1 MDKDRDT
8 RNSIVVIEAGA
19 GWPQWITEYQ
29 RRAPNASVIAQTA
42 TETPGD
48 FGGRA
53 LHRLEEIKRGPGR
66 LGVGILLCSEGAGE
80 DLRTARRRVAHAIV
94 AALHGSGDLVLAA
107 VEGTEAFQQELFV
120 LAGDLCE
127 DQSVPRVNVRV
138 RFGTSQSGTMPS
150 VLPVPTDME
159 ALGDLSDPDDQERV
173 SWTGSA

>member
-1 MDKDRDT
+1 MDKDQDT

-42 TETPGD
+42 SEPPGE

-53 LHRLEEIKRGPGR
+53 LHRLEEIQRGPGR
-66 LGVGILLCSEGAGE
+66 LGVGILLCADSPSEE
-80 DLRTARRRVAHAIV
+80 QRTSRRKVAHAIV

-107 VEGTEAFQQELFV
+107 IEGTEAFQQELFV

-138 RFGTSQSGTMPS
+138 RFGASQSGTMPS
-150 VLPVPTDME
+150 VLPVATEREVM
-159 ALGDLSDPDDQERV
+159 ADPDDQERV

>member
-1 MDKDRDT
+1 MDKDQDT

-42 TETPGD
+42 SETPGD

-53 LHRLEEIKRGPGR
+53 LHRLAEIQRGPGR
-66 LGVGILLCSEGAGE
+66 LGVGILLCTEGPTE
-80 DLRTARRRVAHAIV
+80 ELRAARRRVAHAIV
-94 AALHGSGDLVLAA
+94 EALHGSGDLVLAA

-138 RFGTSQSGTMPS
+138 RFGTNQSGTMPS
-150 VLPVPTDME
+150 VLPSAAEMDGM
-159 ALGDLSDPDDQERV
+159 ADPDDQERV

>member
-1 MDKDRDT
+1 MDMDQDS

-29 RRAPNASVIAQTA
+29 RRAPNASVIAQA
-42 TETPGD
+42 ASENPTE

-53 LHRLEEIKRGPGR
+53 LHRLNEIRGGPGR
-66 LGVGILLCSEGAGE
+66 LGVGILLCAERGGD
-80 DLRTARRRVAHAIV
+80 DLRAARRRVAQAIV
-94 AALHGSGDLVLAA
+94 QALHGSGDLVLAA
-107 VEGTEAFQQELFV
+107 IEGTEAFQQELFV

-150 VLPVPTDME
+150 VIPVRREME
-159 ALGDLSDPDDQERV
+159 SMSDPDDQERV

>member
-1 MDKDRDT
+1 MDKDQDT

-29 RRAPNASVIAQTA
+29 RRAPNASVIAQA
-42 TETPGD
+42 ASETPAE

-53 LHRLEEIKRGPGR
+53 LHRLNEIQRGPGR
-66 LGVGILLCSEGAGE
+66 LGVGILLCTERVGE
-80 DLRTARRRVAHAIV
+80 ELRTARRRVAHAIV
-94 AALHGSGDLVLAA
+94 EALHGSGDLVLAA
-107 VEGTEAFQQELFV
+107 IEGTEAFQQELFV

-127 DQSVPRVNVRV
+127 DQSVARVNVRV

-150 VLPVPTDME
+150 VLPVGME
-159 ALGDLSDPDDQERV
+159 MEVMADPDDQERV

>member
-1 MDKDRDT
+1 MDKDQDT

-42 TETPGD
+42 SEAPSD
-48 FGGRA
+48 FGARA
-53 LHRLEEIKRGPGR
+53 LHRLAEIQRGPGR
-66 LGVGILLCSEGAGE
+66 LGVGILLCSEGVTE
-80 DLRTARRRVAHAIV
+80 ELRAARRRVAHAIV
-94 AALHGSGDLVLAA
+94 EALHGSGDLVLAA
-107 VEGTEAFQQELFV
+107 IEGTEVFQQELFV

-138 RFGTSQSGTMPS
+138 RFGASQSGTMPS
-150 VLPVPTDME
+150 VLPGTAELE
-159 ALGDLSDPDDQERV
+159 AMSDPDDQERV

>member
-1 MDKDRDT
+1 MDQDT
-8 RNSIVVIEAGA
+8 RNSIVIIEAGA

-29 RRAPNASVIAQTA
+29 RHAPNASVIAQA
-42 TETPGD
+42 ASEAPDG

-53 LHRLEEIKRGPGR
+53 LHRLEEIQLGPGR
-66 LGVGILLCSEGAGE
+66 LVVGILVCTEGAAE
-80 DLRTARRRVAHAIV
+80 ELRAARRRVAHAIV
-94 AALHGSGDLVLAA
+94 EALHGSGDLVLAA
-107 VEGTEAFQQELFV
+107 VEGSDAFQQELFV

-150 VLPVPTDME
+150 VFPVGTEMDS
-159 ALGDLSDPDDQERV
+159 LSDADDQERV